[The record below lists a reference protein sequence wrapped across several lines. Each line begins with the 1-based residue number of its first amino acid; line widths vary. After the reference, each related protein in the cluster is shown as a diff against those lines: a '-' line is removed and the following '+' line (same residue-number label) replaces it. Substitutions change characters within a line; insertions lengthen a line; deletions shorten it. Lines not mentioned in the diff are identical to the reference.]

1 MVGAV
6 TPDVATSPIPAAAPA
21 GGPRRASLTR
31 SATLTAVAAL
41 FDYGAK
47 LVVGLLLTPVLVNGL
62 GRSLFG
68 VWTMLQQLV
77 VYMNATDGRPTE
89 ALRLVISSK
98 QSDDDVSRKRRYVGA
113 ALLVWL
119 MFLPVIAA
127 VGAVLVWLAPTITK
141 VPPELVTPVRL
152 TCVLLVLSFVA
163 ATLASIPESVLRGM
177 NLGYKRMGWQA
188 GLNVIGGGLMVA
200 AIVLG
205 LGLVGL
211 GAAQIITAAVTGLCF
226 WILVKKYVPTFGVA
240 RPARPEVKSLLTMS
254 AWLTGGTIVTHL
266 LLHSDAM
273 ILGIVM
279 SPAAVTTYA
288 LTRYAVRTA
297 TSVLDFTVGAAIP
310 GLGGVMGQRQF
321 ERAAQIRTE
330 LMALTWLFVTA
341 VGATIL
347 LWNRSFLSLWVGG
360 HFYAGAWANLLIVC
374 ITLQTAFIRSDSY
387 ILDAALQPRSRVIVT
402 AVAAALTI
410 PASLVMTR
418 AWGLVGLC
426 VAIFL
431 GRLVQT
437 IAYPLLVARCL
448 ERAQSFPLGRIA
460 RPAAVTA
467 LLFAAATLLGERVLT
482 QHWIPWAGGVVLTFG
497 ITLGVTL
504 FAGLPAPVRR
514 AVLTRYST
522 MGRTFLSR

>member
-1 MVGAV
+1 M
-6 TPDVATSPIPAAAPA
+6 
-21 GGPRRASLTR
+21 TR
-31 SATLTAVAAL
+31 SATLTAVASL
-41 FDYGAK
+41 LDYGAK
-47 LVVGLLLTPVLVNGL
+47 LVVGLLLTPLLVSGL

-89 ALRLVISSK
+89 ALRLVISSE
-98 QSDDDVSRKRRYVGA
+98 QAGDDAARKRRYVGA
-113 ALLVWL
+113 ALVVWL

-127 VGAVLVWLAPTITK
+127 VGATLVWLAPTITK
-141 VPPELVTPVRL
+141 VGPELTTPVRL
-152 TCVLLVLSFVA
+152 TCALLVLSFLA

-188 GLNVIGGGLMVA
+188 GLNVIGGGLMA
-200 AIVLG
+200 AATVLG
-205 LGLVGL
+205 LGLAGL

-226 WILVKKYVPTFGVA
+226 WVLVKKFVPTFGVA
-240 RPARPEVKSLLTMS
+240 RPARPDVKSLLTMS
-254 AWLTGGTIVTHL
+254 AWLTGGTIVTHV
-266 LLHSDAM
+266 LLHTDAM
-273 ILGIVM
+273 ILGIVV

-297 TSVLDFTVGAAIP
+297 TGVLDFTVGAAIP
-310 GLGGVMGQRQF
+310 GLGGVIGQRQF
-321 ERAAQIRTE
+321 ERAAQIRAE

-347 LWNRSFLSLWVGG
+347 LWNRSFLSLWVGEQL
-360 HFYAGAWANLLIVC
+360 YAGAWANLLIVC

-387 ILDAALQPRSRVIVT
+387 ILDAALRPRPRVIVT

-410 PASLVMTR
+410 PTSLVLTR
-418 AWGLVGLC
+418 AYGLVGLC

-431 GRLVQT
+431 GRLVQS

-448 ERAQSFPLGRIA
+448 ERAQAFPWGRIA

-467 LLFAAATLLGERVLT
+467 LLFAAATALGEQVLAH
-482 QHWIPWAGGVVLTFG
+482 HWIAWAGGVVLTFG
-497 ITLGVTL
+497 LTLGL
-504 FAGLPAPVRR
+504 SLLAGLSAPVRR
-514 AVLTRYST
+514 VVLARYRT
-522 MGRTFLSR
+522 MGRSLLG

>member
-1 MVGAV
+1 V
-6 TPDVATSPIPAAAPA
+6 TADPATPPVPAATPA
-21 GGPRRASLTR
+21 GGRRGASLTR
-31 SATLTAVAAL
+31 SATLTAVASL
-41 FDYGAK
+41 LDYGAK
-47 LVVGLLLTPVLVNGL
+47 LVVGLVITPLLVNGL

-98 QSDDDVSRKRRYVGA
+98 QADDDVSRKRRYVGA

-119 MFLPVIAA
+119 MFLPVIAG

-141 VPPELVTPVRL
+141 VPPELVMPVRL

-163 ATLASIPESVLRGM
+163 ATLASVPESVLRGM

-188 GLNVIGGGLMVA
+188 GLNVIGGGLMAA

-205 LGLVGL
+205 LGLAGL
-211 GAAQIITAAVTGLCF
+211 GAAQVVTATVTGLCF

-240 RPARPEVKSLLTMS
+240 RPTKPEVKSLLTMS

-273 ILGIVM
+273 ILGIVT

-297 TSVLDFTVGAAIP
+297 TGMLDFTVGAAIP
-310 GLGGVMGQRQF
+310 GLGGVIGERQF

-347 LWNRSFLSLWVGG
+347 LWNRSFLTLWVGG

-402 AVAAALTI
+402 AIAAALTI
-410 PASLVMTR
+410 PASFMLTR

-426 VAIFL
+426 LAIFL

-448 ERAQSFPLGRIA
+448 ERAQSFPWSRIA

-467 LLFAAATLLGERVLT
+467 LLFAIATFLGERLLA

-497 ITLGVTL
+497 LTLGVAL
-504 FAGLPAPVRR
+504 FVGLPAPVRR
-514 AVLTRYST
+514 AVLTRYRA